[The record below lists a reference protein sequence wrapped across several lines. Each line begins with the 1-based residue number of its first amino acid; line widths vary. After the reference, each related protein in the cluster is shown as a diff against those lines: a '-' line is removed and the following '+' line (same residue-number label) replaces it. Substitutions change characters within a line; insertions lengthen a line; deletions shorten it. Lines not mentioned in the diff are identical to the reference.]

1 MGFDSPVDIAGMFGD
16 NSGILSGASTPV
28 LDTSVKASGAS
39 SLKFT
44 IATNTPADTSGSF
57 FTNFSNNLATQFS
70 ENTEFY
76 VQWRQRFSPEFLDTL
91 FAGGGGWKQVII
103 SAGDRPGCTSGDTQT
118 GVLCMSSCTAL
129 ETVVQNT
136 FQRGLAQMYNSC
148 TGSSSHL
155 KGPFEPFEE
164 PFGGDFKLQNARP
177 SPYCLYSQGN
187 TIPKTSFPPDGNCIG
202 YFPNEWMTF
211 QVRIKTGPRVN
222 DEWTNSFVTLW
233 IAREGQPSQTAI
245 HWGPYKLSAGSASE
259 DLKFGKIWL
268 LPYDTS
274 KSVAQTHPMGFTWYD
289 ELIISRTQ
297 IADPDGKPVAQAPL
311 PTPTPSAPPPLAN
324 TELSKLADS
333 MPAGT
338 WAQLT
343 TVSNQDAILG
353 VGSDSGTMIHFSN
366 SMPWNPFSKV
376 IEIIGMDH
384 QFPGMQRHVR
394 YDAGT
399 NQFILVAADD
409 GLGTQT
415 QHGYDHNT
423 VNPYTGDLY
432 HRFYSGFT
440 GKISSFKKVLGETI
454 FTALPDVAASDQVA
468 IGATWWS
475 GPFVGGGSQGSFMIF
490 NSGNALGNANDGQ
503 ILAYD
508 PLTDAWFHN
517 KEGMAPNYGS
527 GSTYH
532 SVIEYSSIKNVA
544 VYGGGN
550 AAPNKLWRLNQD
562 GTFIPMPDVPDGKGV
577 GIQQGLLVNDPVSG
591 NFLLLSA
598 GELWELDPNGSGS
611 WTQLSAPPSGVGV
624 PGPVNPQAVIA
635 SSIPD
640 YGVVAFITQP
650 GHANGT
656 FFLYKHQ

>member
-1 MGFDSPVDIAGMFGD
+1 MFGD

-28 LDTSVKASGAS
+28 LDASVKASGAS

-44 IATNTPADTSGSF
+44 IPTNTPADTSGSF
-57 FTNFSNNLATQFS
+57 FANFSTDLSTQFS
-70 ENTEFY
+70 ERAEFY

-91 FAGGGGWKQVII
+91 FTGGGGWKQVIVG
-103 SAGDRPGCTSGDTQT
+103 AGDKPGCTASNSASG
-118 GVLCMSSCTAL
+118 LCKSSCTAL

-136 FQRGLAQMYNSC
+136 FQRGFAQMYNSC
-148 TGSSSHL
+148 TGSTSH
-155 KGPFEPFEE
+155 GGFDPFEE
-164 PFGGDFKLQNARP
+164 PFGSDFKLQNARP
-177 SPYCLYSQGN
+177 TPFCLYSQAN
-187 TIPKTSFPPDGNCIG
+187 FIPPTSFPPAGNCIG

-222 DEWTNSFVTLW
+222 DEWTDSFLTLW
-233 IAREGQPSQTAI
+233 IAREGQPSQVAI
-245 HWGPYKLSAGSASE
+245 HWGPYNLAAGDLSD

-268 LPYDTS
+268 LPYNTG

-289 ELIISRTQ
+289 ELIVSRTQ
-297 IADPDGKPVAQAPL
+297 IADPDGTPVGQAPP
-311 PTPTPSAPPPLAN
+311 PTPTPSAPPPLEN
-324 TELSKLADS
+324 TVLGDLAAS
-333 MPAGT
+333 MAPGT
-338 WAQLT
+338 WAQL

-353 VGSDSGTMIHFSN
+353 VGSVSGTMIHFSN

-376 IEIIGMDH
+376 IEIVGMDH
-384 QFPGMQRHVR
+384 DWGMQRHVR
-394 YDAGT
+394 YDVRT
-399 NQFILVAADD
+399 NQFVLVAADD

-432 HRFYSGFT
+432 HRMFSGFT
-440 GKISSFKKVLGETI
+440 GTISSFKKVLGGAS
-454 FTALPDVAASDQVA
+454 FVALPGVSATEQVA

-503 ILAYD
+503 ILAYN
-508 PLTDAWFHN
+508 PLTNAWFFN
-517 KEGMAPNYGS
+517 KEAMAPNYGS

-532 SVIEYSSIKNVA
+532 SVMEYSAQKNVA

-550 AAPNKLWRLNQD
+550 AAPDRLWRLDSD
-562 GTFIPMPDVPDGKGV
+562 GSFVAMPNVPPGKGV
-577 GIQQGLLVNDPVSG
+577 GIQQGLLVNEPVSG

-598 GELWELDPNGSGS
+598 GELWELDPTSGT
-611 WTQLSAPPSGVGV
+611 WTQQTGSRAPPDAVGV
-624 PGPVNPQAVIA
+624 PGPENPQAVIA
-635 SSIPD
+635 ASISD

-650 GHANGT
+650 GQTGAT